1 MTVGQILR
9 ESAARLASTSDTGR
23 LDAEVLMAHALG
35 VSRSELLLRNMQA
48 PVPDEFAAL
57 VARRLEHEPVAY
69 ITGAQEFFG
78 LPLRVSPAILIPRG
92 DSETLVEAALAARPG
107 ARRVVD
113 LGTGSGALLLAVLA
127 QLPGAGG
134 IGIDRSARALAVAAG
149 NSAALGLAART
160 AFLQRDWRQAGWGAG
175 LGGCDLVLANPPYVE
190 EDAALA
196 PSVRGHEPPS
206 ALFAGPEGL
215 DDYRRLIP
223 ALAGLLAPGGAA
235 LVEIGAAQGQA
246 VGRIAADAGLAVQLR
261 RDLAGRDR
269 VLELTTC

>member
-35 VSRSELLLRNMQA
+35 VSRSELLLRHMQA

-57 VARRLEHEPVAY
+57 VARRREHEPVAY

-78 LPLRVSPAILIPRG
+78 LPLRVSPAVLIPRG

-160 AFLQRDWRQAGWGAG
+160 AFLQRDWRQAGWDAG

-196 PSVRGHEPPS
+196 PSVRGHEPAP

>member
-35 VSRSELLLRNMQA
+35 VSRSELLLRHMQA

-57 VARRLEHEPVAY
+57 VARRREHEPVAY

-78 LPLRVSPAILIPRG
+78 LPLRVSPAVLIPRG

-134 IGIDRSARALAVAAG
+134 IGIDRSARALALAAG

-160 AFLQRDWRQAGWGAG
+160 AFLQRDWRQAGWDAG

-196 PSVRGHEPPS
+196 PSVRGHEPAP

-223 ALAGLLAPGGAA
+223 ALAGLLAPDGAA